1 MGRSARGALAGA
13 IAGVLAV
20 TLMLRGTLTAGFPVV
35 ALALWERALRLMPM
49 EVFGFLIVRL
59 KFLAKPLAFWGML
72 GTVIAIWALLGYLI
86 GRAPW
91 IRPPWIRRPAGTGG
105 VAAAGILATL
115 LLAFAVTFVPLVG
128 LAFTS
133 GVEYLRGRLEG
144 GGGLEPSRAAGAGQV
159 LGALAA
165 YALIFALAVTVFV
178 AWPARRGAGDAADP
192 EDGNVSRRELLRRSL
207 VLAWG
212 GLAGSALGRWLGAA
226 GRQTVAY
233 AQDFFSR
240 IRGLPPEVTPTHQ
253 FYVVSKNPPGFDPVL
268 EEATWQLEGRGRQK
282 KPLVLGLAQLKA
294 MPAVRRPHTLECIS
308 NEVGGELISN
318 AYWRGVRLRD
328 VLARAGGVPAKAI
341 KIVFRCAAGDPES
354 RPIAE
359 AMHPDTL
366 LVSEINGDPPP
377 RQHGVP
383 VG

>member
-1 MGRSARGALAGA
+1 MSRSARGALAGA

-20 TLMLRGTLTAGFPVV
+20 TLMLRGTLTAGFPVL

-72 GTVIAIWALLGYLI
+72 GTVIAVWALLGYLI

-91 IRPPWIRRPAGTGG
+91 IRRPAGTSG

-144 GGGLEPSRAAGAGQV
+144 MGVLEPSRVAVAGQV

-178 AWPARRGAGDAADP
+178 AWPARRRGGDAADP
-192 EDGNVSRRELLRRSL
+192 EDGDVSRRELLRRSL
-207 VLAWG
+207 VLAFG

-226 GRQTVAY
+226 GRRGVAH
-233 AQDFFSR
+233 AQGIFSR

-268 EEATWQLEGRGRQK
+268 EEATWQLEVRMQPD
-282 KPLVLGLAQLKA
+282 KPLV
-294 MPAVRRPHTLECIS
+294 
-308 NEVGGELISN
+308 
-318 AYWRGVRLRD
+318 RG
-328 VLARAGGVPAKAI
+328 RAGQ
-341 KIVFRCAAGDPES
+341 GDQDRLPL
-354 RPIAE
+354 RRW
-359 AMHPDTL
+359 
-366 LVSEINGDPPP
+366 V
-377 RQHGVP
+377 HGVAAHRGGDASRCP
-383 VG
+383 ARL